1 MRVWE
6 CCVIAFHQHWWFKQ
20 GSIRAYP
27 CPLVTD
33 AMNTSTSP
41 ALVYFELLAD
51 RAKTPSA
58 LLLNLL
64 GDRVEVLRTFV
75 GNDDFKILSARF
87 PCLLM
92 DVGTMSGEMVEV
104 ATEVGCRPIP
114 QAAVYYASSLA
125 MELPASAKWIAGD
138 WYLAPPAK
146 PTSAQAASRAL
157 ALQLV
162 QLVAADADT
171 HEIEAVLR
179 RDPTLSYHLLRVVN
193 SLGMGMS
200 RQITSFSQAILIL
213 GRTQLRRWLN
223 LMLFSSRQGDERSAM
238 LLGHVAV
245 RARIMEL
252 LAKCSGMDRAGQDS
266 AFMAGMFSLLGVL
279 FGMPLDEVL
288 RPLKISDALSA
299 AVLEHQGDLGHLL
312 KTVECV
318 ECRDTPQ
325 LAAHLDALQVPYA
338 EFSTLSVQAY
348 AWMLDVIRDRGGM
361 NV

>member
-1 MRVWE
+1 MSSGTNE
-6 CCVIAFHQHWWFKQ
+6 
-20 GSIRAYP
+20 
-27 CPLVTD
+27 
-33 AMNTSTSP
+33 MNTPTSP
-41 ALVYFELLAD
+41 AIVYFELLAD
-51 RAKTPSA
+51 RSKTPSA
-58 LLLNLL
+58 LLLSLP
-64 GDRVEVLRTFV
+64 GDGVEVLRAFA
-75 GNDDFKILSARF
+75 GDDDFQVLSARF

-92 DVGTMSGEMVEV
+92 EAGTIFEEMAE
-104 ATEVGCRPIP
+104 AAAEAGCRLIP
-114 QAAVYYASSLA
+114 QAAVHYSDSLA
-125 MELPASAKWIAGD
+125 MELPLSAQWIAGN

-146 PTSAQAASRAL
+146 PTGAQAASRAL

-213 GRTQLRRWLN
+213 GRAQLRRWLN

-238 LLGHVAV
+238 LLGRVAI
-245 RARIMEL
+245 RARTMEL
-252 LAKCSGMDRAGQDS
+252 LAKSSGMDRAGQDS

-279 FGMPLDEVL
+279 FGSPLAEVL

-299 AVLEHQGDLGHLL
+299 ALLEYQGDLGRLL
-312 KTVECV
+312 KAAECA
-318 ECRDTPQ
+318 ECRDTLQ
-325 LAAHLDALQVPYA
+325 LVTLLDALQVPYM
-338 EFSTLSVQAY
+338 EFLALNLQAH
-348 AWMLDVIRDRGGM
+348 AWMVDVIRDRRGA